1 MQDSEKKDLKKKK
14 LRKNITIDPDKQEL
28 LKKLKEQSDLSE
40 SELIDYAITKYL
52 DDKKNETKIVA
63 FFNQKGGV
71 AKTTSVINIASG
83 LVLKGKKILAVD
95 LDTQGNL
102 SKGLGVYN
110 KNKKTVYE
118 VLKGEADYKDCIV
131 NVKGLD
137 LIPATLS
144 LAGFEYLDMP
154 GKEFLMKNRMG
165 NLTGYD
171 FVLIDCGPSLTK
183 LTLNALTW
191 ANRVYVPI
199 QTEYYAMEGVAQLL
213 QTIEM
218 AKTRLLNK
226 DLELKGVFCTMYDGR
241 RNLDKEVEKKIAE
254 HFGNVLMATK
264 IRENV
269 KLAEAPA
276 KGLTIYEHDPK
287 SNGARDYTKLVEEFL
302 EREEI

>member
-1 MQDSEKKDLKKKK
+1 MIKEPKKKK

-40 SELIDYAITKYL
+40 SELIDFAISRYL
-52 DDKKNETKIVA
+52 DDKKNALKIVA

-71 AKTTSVINIASG
+71 AKTTSVINIAAG
-83 LVLKGKKILAVD
+83 LVNKGKKILAID

-102 SKGLGVYN
+102 TKGLGVYHQN
-110 KNKKTVYE
+110 KNSIYE
-118 VLKGEADYKDCIV
+118 VLKGDASYKDCIV
-131 NVKGLD
+131 ETKGLH

-154 GKEFLMKNRMG
+154 GKEFLLKNRMKD
-165 NLTGYD
+165 LEGYD
-171 FVLIDCGPSLTK
+171 YVPIDCGPSLTK

-191 ANRVYVPI
+191 SNRVYVPI
-199 QTEYYAMEGVAQLL
+199 QTEYYALEGVAQLL

-218 AKTRLLNK
+218 AKSRLLNQ

-241 RNLDKEVEKKIAE
+241 RNLDKEVESKIRE
-254 HFGNVLMATK
+254 HFGNVLMTTK

-276 KGLTIYEHDPK
+276 KGLTIFEHDPK

-302 EREEI
+302 EREEF

>member
-1 MQDSEKKDLKKKK
+1 MKKEIKKKK

-28 LKKLKEQSDLSE
+28 LKKMKEHSDISE
-40 SELIDYAITKYL
+40 SELIDAAL
-52 DDKKNETKIVA
+52 EQFLGEKKNKPKILA

-71 AKTTSVINIASG
+71 AKTTSVINIAAG
-83 LVLKGKKILAVD
+83 LTNENKKILAID

-102 SKGLGVYN
+102 TKGLGVYGTN
-110 KNKKTVYE
+110 ENKTVYE
-118 VLKGEADYKDCIV
+118 LLKGEADYKECIIET
-131 NVKGLD
+131 KGID

-144 LAGFEYLDMP
+144 LAGFEYLDVP
-154 GKEFLMKNRMG
+154 GKEFLLKNRMQ
-165 NLTGYD
+165 NVEGYD
-171 FVLIDCGPSLTK
+171 YVLIDCGPNLTK

-191 ANRVYVPI
+191 SNRVYVPI

-218 AKTRLLNK
+218 AKTRLLNS
-226 DLELKGVFCTMYDGR
+226 DLELKGVFCTMYDSR
-241 RNLDKEVEKKIAE
+241 RNLDKEVEGKIKE
-254 HFGNVLMATK
+254 HFGNLVLNTR

-276 KGLTIYEHDPK
+276 RGLTIFEHDNK
-287 SNGARDYTKLVEEFL
+287 SNGAKDYTKLVREII

>member
-1 MQDSEKKDLKKKK
+1 MTQEIKKKK

-28 LKKLKEQSDLSE
+28 LKKMKEQSDLSE
-40 SELIDYAITKYL
+40 SELIDFALSRYL
-52 DDKKNETKIVA
+52 EDKKNEIKIVA

-71 AKTTSVINIASG
+71 AKTTSVINIAAG
-83 LVLKGKKILAVD
+83 LAIKGKKILAID

-102 SKGLGVYN
+102 SKGLGVYHQSN
-110 KNKKTVYE
+110 GSIYE
-118 VLKGEADYKDCIV
+118 ILKGEVSYKNCIV
-131 NVKGLD
+131 NVKGID

-154 GKEFLMKNRMG
+154 GKEFLLKNRMG
-165 NLTGYD
+165 DLEGYD

-199 QTEYYAMEGVAQLL
+199 QTEYYAMEGVAQLI
-213 QTIEM
+213 QTVEM

-226 DLELKGVFCTMYDGR
+226 DLELRGVFCTMYDGR
-241 RNLDKEVEKKIAE
+241 RNLDKEVERKIKE
-254 HFGNVLMATK
+254 HFGHILMNNK

-276 KGLTIYEHDPK
+276 KGLTIFEHDPR
-287 SNGARDYTKLVEEFL
+287 SNGARDYMKLVEEFL